1 MNNPKYDGVFYPVRE
16 VNDLKEI
23 ITSSAEL
30 FADKTAYLEKD
41 KKAGK
46 FMPVTYR
53 QMKDDIDA
61 LGTGLI
67 DMGLQGEKIA
77 VIGETSVRWLL
88 TYYTTVC
95 GVGVIVPLD
104 KNLPSDELKNLIR
117 RSGAKALVFSQGSE
131 KSIAGVYEEKY
142 DVEHFICMKKA
153 KDERA
158 LSMDDILERGRKLLG
173 EGDRRYVDAEIDPD
187 QMATLMFTSG
197 TTGAS
202 KGVMLSHR
210 NIASNVMNMSKLVN
224 LDEGGIVLSILP
236 CHHAYEMNCA
246 IWTTMYQ
253 GRTLAIC
260 EGIRYIQKN
269 MAEVGANYLVGVP
282 LVFEKIYKGMW
293 KQAAARGEAEKLRKA
308 IDISRKMKLY
318 NNRRLMKKLF
328 KAIHHSFGCDMR
340 LMVAGGAA
348 IDPKVIEDFEAMG
361 FPMIQGYGMSENAP
375 IIAVNQDRYG
385 KAASVGRPMP
395 GTEVR
400 IDNPDENGIGEVVT
414 RGPSVM
420 MGYYDNEEA
429 TAEVLKDGWLY
440 TGDLG
445 YLDDEGFL
453 YLTGRKKT
461 VIVTKGGKNIFP
473 EELEAVIAENE
484 LIGEV
489 LVHGVADE
497 HIGNVIVTAEI
508 FPNYDLLR
516 EQEGE
521 MSGSEI
527 YHFFR
532 KYIEEVNKKWPPYK
546 AIKRIHIRDK
556 EFDKTTTGKI
566 KRYGNQG
573 DSSLGKEDIMA
584 QSYQEI
590 KAAERRRA
598 EDFVRTYI
606 TESTDPYVRYKE
618 SRPITDVRDMFT
630 SSVELYGDNVAFRQ
644 KFGKGQPYTEITYKR
659 ALADVNGLGTALINR
674 GLKGKRISIIGETCY
689 QWETTYLAVIG
700 GVGLVVPLDKELGPK
715 EIKGLVADSGVSAVV
730 CGKKFVDTFKEIRD
744 SGETNLEM
752 VVSFDSDK
760 HEGDVLSWKELIEEG
775 KNQVALGDRQYLDA
789 EVIADEMAVLLY
801 TSGTTGLSKGVMLS
815 NTNLAYN
822 LMAAPTILK
831 VNPWDIFFSVLPVH
845 HTYECTCDFL
855 MPLYKGASI
864 AFCEGLRY
872 ITQNLEEVKPTM
884 ILGVPALI
892 ETLYKKIMKNVK
904 KQGKDKT
911 LARLLKANRKTK
923 KLGLDISKPFT
934 KQILDVFGGRMRVI
948 ISGGAAIDPEI
959 LQFFNDIGIIGVQG
973 YGLTECSPMAALN
986 PDVEKDMRNAAAGHL
1001 LPGMEVKIEDPDED
1015 GVGEICFRG
1024 DNVMMGYYN
1033 NEAATNDVLRDGWF
1047 YSGDLGYVDEQNF
1060 VYITGRKKNVIITK
1074 NGKNVFPEEIEYY
1087 LSRIPY
1093 IAESMVW
1100 GDENDEGTNDTS
1112 IVATI
1117 VTDAEELE
1125 EALGAGYT
1133 DEQVKDL
1140 LWKEIDKVNEE
1151 LPLFKRVKKIN
1162 VRTEEFEK
1170 NTSKKIKRFVD
1181 SNKEEHK

>member
-1 MNNPKYDGVFYPVRE
+1 M
-16 VNDLKEI
+16 
-23 ITSSAEL
+23 
-30 FADKTAYLEKD
+30 
-41 KKAGK
+41 
-46 FMPVTYR
+46 
-53 QMKDDIDA
+53 
-61 LGTGLI
+61 
-67 DMGLQGEKIA
+67 
-77 VIGETSVRWLL
+77 
-88 TYYTTVC
+88 
-95 GVGVIVPLD
+95 
-104 KNLPSDELKNLIR
+104 
-117 RSGAKALVFSQGSE
+117 
-131 KSIAGVYEEKY
+131 
-142 DVEHFICMKKA
+142 
-153 KDERA
+153 
-158 LSMDDILERGRKLLG
+158 
-173 EGDRRYVDAEIDPD
+173 
-187 QMATLMFTSG
+187 
-197 TTGAS
+197 
-202 KGVMLSHR
+202 
-210 NIASNVMNMSKLVN
+210 
-224 LDEGGIVLSILP
+224 
-236 CHHAYEMNCA
+236 
-246 IWTTMYQ
+246 
-253 GRTLAIC
+253 
-260 EGIRYIQKN
+260 
-269 MAEVGANYLVGVP
+269 
-282 LVFEKIYKGMW
+282 
-293 KQAAARGEAEKLRKA
+293 
-308 IDISRKMKLY
+308 
-318 NNRRLMKKLF
+318 
-328 KAIHHSFGCDMR
+328 
-340 LMVAGGAA
+340 
-348 IDPKVIEDFEAMG
+348 
-361 FPMIQGYGMSENAP
+361 
-375 IIAVNQDRYG
+375 
-385 KAASVGRPMP
+385 
-395 GTEVR
+395 
-400 IDNPDENGIGEVVT
+400 
-414 RGPSVM
+414 
-420 MGYYDNEEA
+420 
-429 TAEVLKDGWLY
+429 
-440 TGDLG
+440 
-445 YLDDEGFL
+445 
-453 YLTGRKKT
+453 
-461 VIVTKGGKNIFP
+461 
-473 EELEAVIAENE
+473 
-484 LIGEV
+484 
-489 LVHGVADE
+489 
-497 HIGNVIVTAEI
+497 
-508 FPNYDLLR
+508 
-516 EQEGE
+516 
-521 MSGSEI
+521 
-527 YHFFR
+527 
-532 KYIEEVNKKWPPYK
+532 
-546 AIKRIHIRDK
+546 
-556 EFDKTTTGKI
+556 
-566 KRYGNQG
+566 
-573 DSSLGKEDIMA
+573 
-584 QSYQEI
+584 
-590 KAAERRRA
+590 
-598 EDFVRTYI
+598 
-606 TESTDPYVRYKE
+606 
-618 SRPITDVRDMFT
+618 
-630 SSVELYGDNVAFRQ
+630 
-644 KFGKGQPYTEITYKR
+644 
-659 ALADVNGLGTALINR
+659 
-674 GLKGKRISIIGETCY
+674 
-689 QWETTYLAVIG
+689 
-700 GVGLVVPLDKELGPK
+700 
-715 EIKGLVADSGVSAVV
+715 
-730 CGKKFVDTFKEIRD
+730 
-744 SGETNLEM
+744 
-752 VVSFDSDK
+752 
-760 HEGDVLSWKELIEEG
+760 
-775 KNQVALGDRQYLDA
+775 ALGDRQYLDA

>member
-1 MNNPKYDGVFYPVRE
+1 MNNEKFDGVYYPVRE
-16 VNDLKEI
+16 VTDLKDI

-41 KKAGK
+41 KRTEK

-53 QMKDDIDA
+53 QMKADIDA
-61 LGTGLI
+61 LGTKLA
-67 DMGLQGEKIA
+67 DMGLKGEKIA

-88 TYYTTVC
+88 TYYAVVC

-104 KNLPSDELKNLIR
+104 KNLPPDELKSLIR
-117 RSGAKALVFSQGSE
+117 RSGAKALVFSPESE
-131 KSIAGVYEEKY
+131 KSIADVFDEKY
-142 DVEHFICMKKA
+142 DLEHFICLKKA
-153 KDERA
+153 RDERA
-158 LSMDDILERGRKLLG
+158 ISMDDLLEDGRKLLDAG
-173 EGDRRYVDAEIDPD
+173 ERRFTDAVIDPD
-187 QMATLMFTSG
+187 QMAVLLFTSG

-210 NIASNVMNMSKLVN
+210 NIAANVMNMSKLVHI
-224 LDEGGIVLSILP
+224 DEDGIVLSILP
-236 CHHAYEMNCA
+236 CHHAYEMNCD
-246 IWTTMYQ
+246 IWTTFYQ
-253 GRTLAIC
+253 GGTLAIC

-269 MAEVGANYLVGVP
+269 MAEVGATYLVGVP

-293 KQAAARGEAEKLRKA
+293 KQATARGQAEKLRKA
-308 IDISRKMKLY
+308 IDISRRMKLY
-318 NNRRLMKKLF
+318 HNRKAMKKLF
-328 KAIHHSFGCDMR
+328 KAIHNSFNCDMR
-340 LMVAGGAA
+340 LMIAGGAA

-361 FPMIQGYGMSENAP
+361 FPMIQGYGMSENGP
-375 IIAVNQDRYG
+375 IIAVNQDRYS

-420 MGYYDNEEA
+420 LGYYDNEEA

-445 YLDDEGFL
+445 YMDEDGFL

-473 EELEAVIAENE
+473 EELEAVISENE

-489 LVHGVADE
+489 LVYGVDDE
-497 HIGNVIVTAEI
+497 NVGNVIVTADI
-508 FPNYDLLR
+508 FPNYELLT

-521 MSGSEI
+521 MSDSQV

-546 AIKRIHIRDK
+546 AIKRIHIRDR
-556 EFDKTTTGKI
+556 EFEKTTTGKI

-573 DSSLGKEDIMA
+573 DNSKGKEEIMA
-584 QSYQEI
+584 KSYREI
-590 KAAERRRA
+590 KEEERRRA
-598 EDFVRTYI
+598 EDFVKTYI
-606 TESTDPYVRYKE
+606 NESTDPYVRYKA
-618 SRPITDVRDMFT
+618 SRVITDVRDMFT
-630 SSVELYGDNVAFRQ
+630 SSVQLYGDNVAFRQ
-644 KFGKGQPYTEITYKR
+644 KFEKGKPYTEITYKR

-674 GLKGKRISIIGETCY
+674 GLKGKRISVIGDACY

-700 GVGLVVPLDKELGPK
+700 GVGVVVPLDKELGAK
-715 EIKGLVADSGVSAVV
+715 ELKGLVMDAEVAAVV
-730 CGKKFVDTFKEIRD
+730 CDKKYVDIFRDMRD
-744 SGETNLEM
+744 SGDTKLEM
-752 VVSFDSDK
+752 VVSFHSEK
-760 HEGDVLSWKELIEEG
+760 QEGDVLSWSELIEEG
-775 KNQVALGDRQYLDA
+775 KNQLALGDRQYLDA
-789 EVIADEMAVLLY
+789 EIIADDMAVLLY
-801 TSGTTGLSKGVMLS
+801 TSGTTGISKGVMLS
-815 NTNLAYN
+815 NTNLVYN
-822 LMAAPTILK
+822 LMSAPTILS
-831 VNPWDIFFSVLPVH
+831 VSPEDIFFSVLPVH

-884 ILGVPALI
+884 ILGVPVLI
-892 ETLYKKIMKNVK
+892 ETLYKKIMKNVR

-923 KLGLDISKPFT
+923 KVGIDISKPFT
-934 KQILDVFGGRMRVI
+934 KQILEVFGGRMRVI
-948 ISGGAAIDPEI
+948 ISGGAAIDPEV

-973 YGLTECSPMAALN
+973 YGLTECSPMTALN
-986 PDVEKDMRNAAAGHL
+986 PDVEKDMRNASAGHL
-1001 LPGMEVKIEDPDED
+1001 LPGMEVKIVDADED
-1015 GVGEICFRG
+1015 GIGEICFKG
-1024 DNVMMGYYN
+1024 DNIMMGYYR
-1033 NEAATNDVLRDGWF
+1033 NEEATNEVLKDGWF
-1047 YSGDLGYVDEQNF
+1047 YTGDLGYVDEDNF
-1060 VYITGRKKNVIITK
+1060 IYITGRKKNVIITK

-1100 GDENDEGTNDTS
+1100 GDDGADGTNDTS
-1112 IVATI
+1112 IVAT
-1117 VTDAEELE
+1117 VVADEEELE
-1125 EALGAGYT
+1125 EVLGAEYT
-1133 DEQVKDL
+1133 EDQVKEL
-1140 LWKEIDKVNEE
+1140 LWAEIDKINEE
-1151 LPLFKRVKKIN
+1151 LPLFKRVKKLN
-1162 VRTEEFEK
+1162 LRTEEFEK

-1181 SNKEEHK
+1181 SNKEAHS